1 MKNKKKLT
9 RSEIM
14 SRVRSKNTK
23 PELILRKSL
32 YKLGMRYRVNAKDI
46 VGKPDIYIRKYRLAI
61 FIDSDF
67 WHGRLYLQGKRIPK
81 TNQDYWIPKLEKNI
95 QRDKYVT
102 KALKSDG
109 WHVLRY
115 WESDIIK
122 NANFIAKE
130 IFKVYKKLKGKDR

>member
-23 PELILRKSL
+23 PELSLRKSL

-46 VGKPDIYIRKYRLAI
+46 VGKPDIYIRKYKLAI
-61 FIDSDF
+61 FVDSDF

-81 TNQDYWIPKLEKNI
+81 TNKEYWISKLEKNI
-95 QRDKYVT
+95 RRDKYVT
-102 KALKSDG
+102 NTLKADG
-109 WHVLRY
+109 WLVLRY
-115 WESDIIK
+115 WKSDINQNIDK
-122 NANFIAKE
+122 VTSE
-130 IFKVYKKLKGKDR
+130 IIGVYKRFKELK

>member
-61 FIDSDF
+61 FVDSDF

-81 TNQDYWIPKLEKNI
+81 TNQDYWITKLEKNI

-102 KALKSDG
+102 KALKADG
-109 WHVLRY
+109 WYVLRY

-122 NANFIAKE
+122 NVNSIAKE
-130 IFKVYKKLKGKDR
+130 IYNKYKDLKR

>member
-61 FIDSDF
+61 FVDSDF

-102 KALKSDG
+102 KVLKSDG

-130 IFKVYKKLKGKDR
+130 IFKVYKKLKEKDR

>member
-1 MKNKKKLT
+1 
-9 RSEIM
+9 M
-14 SRVRSKNTK
+14 SRVQSKNTK

-46 VGKPDIYIRKYRLAI
+46 VGKPDIYIRKYKLAI
-61 FIDSDF
+61 FVDSDF
-67 WHGRLYLQGKRIPK
+67 WHGKLYLQGKRIPK

-102 KALKSDG
+102 KTLKSDG
-109 WHVLRY
+109 WYVLRY

-122 NANFIAKE
+122 NVDSIAKE
-130 IFKVYKKLKGKDR
+130 IYNKYKKLKR

>member
-1 MKNKKKLT
+1 M
-9 RSEIM
+9 
-14 SRVRSKNTK
+14 
-23 PELILRKSL
+23 
-32 YKLGMRYRVNAKDI
+32 
-46 VGKPDIYIRKYRLAI
+46 AI
-61 FIDSDF
+61 FVDSDF

-81 TNQDYWIPKLEKNI
+81 TNQDYWIPKLKKNI

-122 NANFIAKE
+122 NANSIAKE
-130 IFKVYKKLKGKDR
+130 IYNKYKDLKR

>member
-46 VGKPDIYIRKYRLAI
+46 IGKPDIYVRKYKLAI
-61 FIDSDF
+61 FVDSDF

-102 KALKSDG
+102 KALKLDG

-122 NANFIAKE
+122 NVNSIAKE
-130 IFKVYKKLKGKDR
+130 IYIKYRDLKKLS

>member
-61 FIDSDF
+61 FVDSDF

-102 KALKSDG
+102 KVLKSDG

-122 NANFIAKE
+122 NVNSIAKE
-130 IFKVYKKLKGKDR
+130 IYNKYKDLKRLS